1 MVEPL
6 RTMLEII
13 TKYFLELT
21 KPGDVN
27 LVPQPQDSDSMSS
40 SQSTRNN
47 DDASNLINPAADRPT
62 SSSYGS
68 GGKSRTGNI
77 RKTLSL
83 NNFYHT
89 SLYLCLTM

>member
-13 TKYFLELT
+13 TKYFLELS
-21 KPGDVN
+21 KPGDLI

-40 SQSTRNN
+40 SQSNRNN
-47 DDASNLINPAADRPT
+47 DASNLINPAVDRPT

-77 RKTLSL
+77 TCR
-83 NNFYHT
+83 
-89 SLYLCLTM
+89 